1 MVTKVATSGATRR
14 NPLNRTPLTGRL
26 TVTTGRCYASDVTT
40 RTKKRNTAAIA
51 SIGSVHVFEG

>member
-1 MVTKVATSGATRR
+1 MVTERDLRKEPG
-14 NPLNRTPLTGRL
+14 NRTPLTGRL